1 VKKLFKNF
9 FFLVCAICLVGYAI
23 HEYKSHNPATKG
35 NLDDKIKMIVITIS
49 IPVSSG
55 ATDGVP
61 GAIETFGTSEDL
73 PCFDPRSS
81 GCRIDRSAQ
90 VVGGNLNYTLKV
102 PAKTP
107 LDIGYIL
114 GNQLRADNIRVSG
127 TLLNTFSVMGYSSN
141 RGKYESSKW
150 FVACFIADEN
160 QAGAVIVTGDPDCTA
175 LTQPIKLEYTK

>member
-1 VKKLFKNF
+1 MKKLFKNF
-9 FFLVCAICLVGYAI
+9 FFLVCALCLVGYAI
-23 HEYKSHNPATKG
+23 HEYKRLNPATKI
-35 NLDDKIKMIVITIS
+35 NLDNKIKMVTITIS
-49 IPVSSG
+49 IPVSSET
-55 ATDGVP
+55 TDGVP

-73 PCFDPRSS
+73 PCFDPHSS
-81 GCRIDRSAQ
+81 GCRIDRSAL

-114 GNQLRADNIRVSG
+114 GNQLRADNIKVSG

-141 RGKYESSKW
+141 RGKYASNKW